1 MNSFETAPE
10 AKKLSLKPVLDF
22 GKKVLPIVCP
32 NPNVSIT
39 LPPKITIG
47 CR

>member
-1 MNSFETAPE
+1 MPRP
-10 AKKLSLKPVLDF
+10 LPRPPVIKSVVDLAI
-22 GKKVLPIVCP
+22 KALCP

-39 LPPKITIG
+39 LPPKITFS

>member
-1 MNSFETAPE
+1 MPYPLPRPPI
-10 AKKLSLKPVLDF
+10 K
-22 GKKVLPIVCP
+22 PIVDLAKRILPALCP

-39 LPPKITIG
+39 LPPKITFG

>member
-1 MNSFETAPE
+1 MSKIKIP
-10 AKKLSLKPVLDF
+10 SLKPVVDF
-22 GKKVLPIVCP
+22 GKKVLPVLCP

-39 LPPKITIG
+39 LPPKITFG